1 MKTKNKVS
9 IAVLNYLKFNLQEI
23 ITLQR
28 GFGTIVWA
36 VWLQSYHTHH
46 MKLQHKSYYTHHMKQ
61 QHFAHSLLLTPP
73 KHNQLLISMHNTINR
88 MLHNLLADNKSNQTC
103 QEQMWCVLA
112 LVLVNLLQPFGAM
125 PCQRAH
131 ILAGSTE
138 CLHACCCCNCFSHTM
153 LEPKKK
159 KKKGMN
165 AGSHKWA
172 SIMRKGDP
180 PFSDLCS
187 LN

>member
-112 LVLVNLLQPFGAM
+112 LGLVNLLQPFGAM

-153 LEPKKK
+153 LEPKKEK
-159 KKKGMN
+159 EKRN
-165 AGSHKWA
+165 ECWF
-172 SIMRKGDP
+172 P
-180 PFSDLCS
+180 
-187 LN
+187 